1 MSAPTY
7 SAALTFQVPIGT
19 EYFRGRPCYRVIAD
33 VTAVTGFTDDRLF
46 VHRRIAP
53 PNSAAIDE
61 FIGVAG
67 PVDIVDFTDTPDA
80 NGYFRKNRVD
90 MLLESH
96 YLYDAVVNTVGV
108 LRDTRARPIDAV
120 HQHTPIALFDACVQ
134 AGVRRVV
141 HVSALGIVG
150 SSTRYARTKLAADE
164 HLLGLRQR
172 HGDSEQTTAMT
183 GVYHNLLRMW
193 ADT

>member
-96 YLYDAVVNTVGV
+96 YLYDAVVNTVTSGV
-108 LRDTRARPIDAV
+108 QELVNSVTRLEHMRSLTTV
-120 HQHTPIALFDACVQ
+120 N
-134 AGVRRVV
+134 VV
-141 HVSALGIVG
+141 ATVSLPFTTVTTTTTT
-150 SSTRYARTKLAADE
+150 STTSA
-164 HLLGLRQR
+164 
-172 HGDSEQTTAMT
+172 
-183 GVYHNLLRMW
+183 
-193 ADT
+193 